1 MVDKSLFGRLQRLF
15 STQVVIRRV
24 GKGKTRA
31 IDTQRLQSQGNIKG
45 TSYDYRYG
53 RLHTSHKNWETY
65 NNQYNYSSNRLEL
78 YTDYE
83 AMDKDSIIG
92 SVLDIYSDEC
102 TLKNDMGDVL
112 RINSDDENIKKILYN
127 LFYDVLNIEFNLW
140 AWIRGMNKYGDYY
153 LNLDIEEGI
162 GIVNVSPISAYEIE
176 REEGFNPDNPYDVR
190 FKITNFGGSLAAFN
204 YQQSQSTLNNYIPFY
219 KIAHF
224 RLFSD
229 TNFLPYGRS
238 LLEPARKSWKQLT
251 LMEDAMMIHR
261 IMRAPEKRV
270 FKVDVGNIP
279 PTEVDQHVRNIIDNT
294 KKVPY
299 VDSNTGE
306 YNLKFNLQNMLE
318 DYYLPVRGGQSG
330 TEIETLNG
338 MEFTGIE
345 DINYLKNR
353 MMAAL
358 KVPKAFIGYEEA
370 VEGKA
375 TLAQQDIRF
384 ARSIERV
391 QKIVLSE
398 LTKIAIIHLY
408 AQGYE
413 NEDLANFT
421 LDLTAPSIVYQQ
433 EKVALWVENIRLA
446 TDIKASKMLSQE
458 WIYKNVFNMS
468 DDEWKNEQQG
478 VIDDLKLGFRQTQ
491 IETEGNDPLKTG
503 ESFGTPHDMAYMSTI
518 PQQEQPVAGGET
530 QQPPTPPNSEIG
542 PEGGSPE
549 GGFPG
554 AGAPQKGSTTGTD
567 ESNFGRNPLGYEK
580 NISPESTYHK
590 FRKSPLSIENLQL
603 QSSLKSYKVKTKEML
618 MESLKADE
626 KMEEV
631 SLLDEK
637 NILNDMV

>member
-1 MVDKSLFGRLQRLF
+1 MADKSLFGRLQRLF

-45 TSYDYRYG
+45 TSYYDRFG
-53 RLHTSHKNWETY
+53 RLHSTRQNWETY

-83 AMDKDSIIG
+83 AMDKDSIIA

-102 TLKNDMGDVL
+102 TLKNDIGDVL
-112 RINSDDENIKKILYN
+112 RINSDDENIKKILHN

-162 GIVNVSPISAYEIE
+162 GIVNASPISAYEVE
-176 REEGFNPDNPYDVR
+176 REEGFNEDNPFEVR
-190 FKITNFGGSLAAFN
+190 FKMTTFGGGATGFN
-204 YQQSQSTLNNYIPFY
+204 YQKSQNDFHNYIPFY

-238 LLEPARKSWKQLT
+238 LLEPARKTWKQLT
-251 LMEDAMMIHR
+251 LMEDAMLIHR

-270 FKVDVGNIP
+270 FKIDVGNIP
-279 PTEVDQHVRNIIDNT
+279 PNEVDQHIRNIIDQM
-294 KKVPY
+294 KKIPY
-299 VDSNTGE
+299 VDQNTGD
-306 YNLKFNLQNMLE
+306 YNLKFNIQNMLE

-330 TEIETLNG
+330 TQIDTLSG

-358 KVPKAFIGYEEA
+358 KVPKAFIGYEEG
-370 VEGKA
+370 VDGKA

-413 NEDLANFT
+413 NEDLANFW
-421 LDLTAPSIVYQQ
+421 LELTPPSIVYQQ
-433 EKVALWVENIRLA
+433 EKVALWVENVRLA
-446 TDIKASKMLSQE
+446 SDIKTSKLLSHE
-458 WIYKNVFNMS
+458 WIYKNIFNMS
-468 DDEWKNEQQG
+468 DDEWKAEQQK
-478 VIDDLKLGFRQTQ
+478 VIDDLKLGFRQSQ
-491 IETEGNDPLKTG
+491 IENEGNDPVKTG
-503 ESFGTPHDMAYMSTI
+503 ESFGTPHDMAVVS
-518 PQQEQPVAGGET
+518 QQSADGAGGE
-530 QQPPTPPNSEIG
+530 QPPAPTNGEVG

-567 ESNFGRNPLGYEK
+567 ESSFGRNPLGYEK
-580 NISPESTYHK
+580 DISPDSTYHNY
-590 FRKSPLSIENLQL
+590 RKSPLSIEGMQLKTSLQ
-603 QSSLKSYKVKTKEML
+603 KSKIKTKKMII
-618 MESLKADE
+618 ESLSTDDE
-626 KMEEV
+626 VNEV
-631 SLLDEK
+631 SMLDEK

>member
-1 MVDKSLFGRLQRLF
+1 MADKSLFGRLQRLF
-15 STQVVIRRV
+15 STQVVIRRI

-45 TSYDYRYG
+45 TSYYDRFG
-53 RLHTSHKNWETY
+53 RLHSTRQNWETY

-83 AMDKDSIIG
+83 AMDKDSIIA

-112 RINSDDENIKKILYN
+112 RINSDDENIKKILHN

-153 LNLDIEEGI
+153 LDLDIEEGI
-162 GIVNVSPISAYEIE
+162 GIVNASPISAYEIE
-176 REEGFNPDNPYDVR
+176 REEGFNPDNPYEVR
-190 FKITNFGGSLAAFN
+190 FKMTSFGGGTTGFN
-204 YQQSQSTLNNYIPFY
+204 YQKSQNDLQNYIPFY
-219 KIAHF
+219 RIAHF

-238 LLEPARKSWKQLT
+238 LLEPARKTWKQLT
-251 LMEDAMMIHR
+251 LMEDAMLIHR

-270 FKVDVGNIP
+270 FKIDVGNIP
-279 PTEVDQHVRNIIDNT
+279 PNEVDQHIRNIIDQM
-294 KKVPY
+294 KKIPY
-299 VDSNTGE
+299 VDQNTGD
-306 YNLKFNLQNMLE
+306 YNLKFNIQNMLE

-330 TEIETLNG
+330 TQIDTLNG

-353 MMAAL
+353 MQAAL
-358 KVPKAFIGYEEA
+358 KVPKAFIGYEEG

-413 NEDLANFT
+413 NEDLSNFW
-421 LDLTAPSIVYQQ
+421 LELTPPSIVYQQ
-433 EKVALWVENIRLA
+433 EKVALWVENVRLA
-446 TDIKASKMLSQE
+446 TDIKTSKLLSQE
-458 WIYKNVFNMS
+458 WVYKNIFNMS
-468 DDEWKNEQQG
+468 DDEWKVEQQR
-478 VIDDLKLGFRQTQ
+478 VIDDLKLGFRQNQ

-503 ESFGTPHDMAYMSTI
+503 ESFGTPHDMASMS
-518 PQQEQPVAGGET
+518 QQQPAEEGGG
-530 QQPPTPPNSEIG
+530 QQPPTPPNSEVG
-542 PEGGSPE
+542 PDGGSPE

-554 AGAPQKGSTTGTD
+554 AGAPQKGSATGTD

-580 NISPESTYHK
+580 NISPESTYHR
-590 FRKSPLSIENLQL
+590 FRKSPLSVEGMQLKASLQ
-603 QSSLKSYKVKTKEML
+603 QSKMKSKKML
-618 MESLKADE
+618 IESLSTE
-626 KMEEV
+626 SEINEV
-631 SLLDEK
+631 SMLDEK

>member
-1 MVDKSLFGRLQRLF
+1 MADKSLFGRLQRLF
-15 STQVVIRRV
+15 STQVVIRRI

-45 TSYDYRYG
+45 TSYYDRFG
-53 RLHTSHKNWETY
+53 RLHSTRQNWETY

-83 AMDKDSIIG
+83 AMDKDSIIA

-102 TLKNDMGDVL
+102 TLKNDIGDVL
-112 RINSDDENIKKILYN
+112 RINSDDENIKKILHN

-153 LNLDIEEGI
+153 LNLDIEEGV
-162 GIVNVSPISAYEIE
+162 GIVNVSPISAYEVE
-176 REEGFNPDNPYDVR
+176 REEGFNEDNPFEVR
-190 FKITNFGGSLAAFN
+190 FKMTTFGGGATGFN
-204 YQQSQSTLNNYIPFY
+204 YQKSQNDFHNYIPFY

-238 LLEPARKSWKQLT
+238 LLEPARKTWKQLT
-251 LMEDAMMIHR
+251 LMEDAMLIHR

-270 FKVDVGNIP
+270 FKIDVGNIP
-279 PTEVDQHVRNIIDNT
+279 PNEVDQHIRNIIDQM
-294 KKVPY
+294 KKIPY
-299 VDSNTGE
+299 VDQQTGD
-306 YNLKFNLQNMLE
+306 YNLKFNIQNMLE

-330 TEIETLNG
+330 TQIDTLSG

-358 KVPKAFIGYEEA
+358 KVPKAFIGYEEG

-413 NEDLANFT
+413 NEDLANFW
-421 LDLTAPSIVYQQ
+421 LELTPPSIVYQQ
-433 EKVALWVENIRLA
+433 EKVALWVENVRLA
-446 TDIKASKMLSQE
+446 SDIKTSKLLSQE
-458 WIYKNVFNMS
+458 WIYKNIFNMS
-468 DDEWKNEQQG
+468 DDEWKAEQQK
-478 VIDDLKLGFRQTQ
+478 VIDDLKLGFRQSQ
-491 IETEGNDPLKTG
+491 IENEGNDPVKTG
-503 ESFGTPHDMAYMSTI
+503 ESFGTPHDMAVVS
-518 PQQEQPVAGGET
+518 QQSAEGGGG
-530 QQPPTPPNSEIG
+530 QQAPAPTNGEVG

-567 ESNFGRNPLGYEK
+567 ESSFGRNPLGYEK
-580 NISPESTYHK
+580 DISPDSTYHNY
-590 FRKSPLSIENLQL
+590 RKSPLSIEGVQLKASLQ
-603 QSSLKSYKVKTKEML
+603 KSKIKTKKMII
-618 MESLKADE
+618 ESLSTDGE
-626 KMEEV
+626 VNEV
-631 SLLDEK
+631 SMLDEK
-637 NILNDMV
+637 NILNNMV